1 MTKSELARIAEWA
14 FIKKRLNSDAD
25 ILMLSF
31 RVFGTLGAGRP
42 TCESQVARGVA
53 ALFSDLKVISKK
65 LHYGGR
71 SPDSIPAQRI
81 VNLKEWIQNGQFS
94 QLAA

>member
-14 FIKKRLNSDAD
+14 FINKRLNSDAD
-25 ILMLSF
+25 IMLLGF
-31 RVFGTLGAGRP
+31 RVFSSLSFGRP
-42 TCESQVARGVA
+42 MCESQVARGVA
-53 ALFSDLKVISKK
+53 ALFNDLKIISKK
-65 LHYGGR
+65 LNYGGR

-81 VNLKEWIQNGQFS
+81 VILRQWIQNGQFS